1 MSGDSWIL
9 QFAEKEALQRKTNR
23 DTAVIMELQIAWPY
37 QIGIHEMKQMKK
49 QWQTWVPLLQGY
61 SGLIEMVE

>member
-23 DTAVIMELQIAWPY
+23 VTAVIMELQIGWPY
-37 QIGIHEMKQMKK
+37 QIGIHEMKQMKNNGRHGSLCFR
-49 QWQTWVPLLQGY
+49 VILD
-61 SGLIEMVE
+61 